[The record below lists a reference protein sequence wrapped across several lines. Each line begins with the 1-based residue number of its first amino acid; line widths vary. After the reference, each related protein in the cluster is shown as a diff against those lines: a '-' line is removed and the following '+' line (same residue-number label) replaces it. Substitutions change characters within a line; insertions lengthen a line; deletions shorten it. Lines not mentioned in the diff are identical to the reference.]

1 MVLRALPL
9 LLLACGCAQS
19 AVRSAPADA
28 GVAGLYLAPFD
39 VVHGATVL
47 SLRESNFAIS
57 ESRDGRVVAGGY
69 SPAGDRM
76 AARVI
81 VERAGDHCRVRVLVP
96 GDDASARAIHDRI
109 AKKLDLPAPPPP
121 MPAAPANG
129 DTVERAYRSML
140 TICFDAALKVC
151 RERDYR
157 VLDEKRTGD
166 HAGAISA
173 EGRGFALSIQL
184 HRRPDNRTRAI
195 VHVRGRAPAENRD
208 EAARLVEKLRD
219 ELKEP

>member
-1 MVLRALPL
+1 VVLRALPL
-9 LLLACGCAQS
+9 LLVCGCAQS

-28 GVAGLYLAPFD
+28 GVPGLYKAPFD
-39 VVHGATVL
+39 IVLGAVTM

-57 ESRDGRVVAGGY
+57 ESRDGRLVAGGY
-69 SPAGDRM
+69 SPAGDRL
-76 AARVI
+76 AARVL

-96 GDDASARAIHDRI
+96 GDDAAARAIHDRI
-109 AKKLDLPAPPPP
+109 AKRLELPAPPPAMP
-121 MPAAPANG
+121 PAAANG
-129 DTVERAYRSML
+129 DSVERAYLSL
-140 TICFDAALKVC
+140 LPICFDAVLKVC

-157 VLDEKRTGD
+157 VVGEKRTGD
-166 HAGAISA
+166 HTGAISA
-173 EGRGFALSIQL
+173 EGKGFALSIQL

-208 EAARLVEKLRD
+208 EAARVVERLRT